1 VKAGRGFVWA
11 LLGAVAVSLTLGGT
25 ASAHHSTAM
34 FEWGKE
40 ASLSGTIKEYQW
52 TQPHTFLWVIVPRGN
67 GAFEEWGLEG
77 MSPSWLGRRGWSRH
91 TFQPGDKVSIVYYPL
106 KDHRPGGFYVR
117 VTRPDGQVMDAL
129 PQRGG

>member
-1 VKAGRGFVWA
+1 MNIRQGVAAVVLCAASLA
-11 LLGAVAVSLTLGGT
+11 LVRV

-40 ASLSGTIKEYQW
+40 KALSGTVETYRW
-52 TQPHTFLWVIVPRGN
+52 TQPHTFIWVIVQPEHGTKQ
-67 GAFEEWGLEG
+67 EWGLEG

-91 TFQPGDKVSIVYYPL
+91 TLSPGDKVSIVYYPL

-117 VTRPDGQVMDAL
+117 IKLPDGRMIEAL

>member
-1 VKAGRGFVWA
+1 
-11 LLGAVAVSLTLGGT
+11 
-25 ASAHHSTAM
+25 M

-40 ASLSGTIKEYQW
+40 QSLSATVEKYEW
-52 TQPHTFLWVIVPRGN
+52 TQPHTFLWVIVDRGH
-67 GAFEEWGLEG
+67 GQAQEWGLEG

-91 TFQPGDKVSIVYYPL
+91 VLKPGDKIAIVYYPL

-117 VTRPDGQVMDAL
+117 IKLPNGRTIDAL

>member
-1 VKAGRGFVWA
+1 MNIRQA
-11 LLGAVAVSLTLGGT
+11 LAPMLLIASSLALVRV

-40 ASLSGTIKEYQW
+40 TSLSGTVEKYQW
-52 TQPHTFLWVIVPRGN
+52 TQPHTFLWVIVQSEQGVKQ
-67 GAFEEWGLEG
+67 EWGLEG

-91 TFQPGDKVSIVYYPL
+91 SISPGEKVSIVYYAL

-117 VTRPDGQVMDAL
+117 VKLADGRMIEAL

>member
-1 VKAGRGFVWA
+1 MKIIRTLAPA
-11 LLGAVAVSLTLGGT
+11 LLAAASVLLAQR

-40 ASLSGTIKEYQW
+40 KSLGATVERYEW
-52 TQPHTFLWVIVPRGN
+52 TQPHTFLWLIVQDGQGRTQ
-67 GAFEEWGLEG
+67 EWGLEG

-91 TFQPGDKVSIVYYPL
+91 TLKPGDKVSVVYYPL

-117 VTRPDGQVMDAL
+117 IKLPDGRLVDAL
-129 PQRGG
+129 PQRSGQ